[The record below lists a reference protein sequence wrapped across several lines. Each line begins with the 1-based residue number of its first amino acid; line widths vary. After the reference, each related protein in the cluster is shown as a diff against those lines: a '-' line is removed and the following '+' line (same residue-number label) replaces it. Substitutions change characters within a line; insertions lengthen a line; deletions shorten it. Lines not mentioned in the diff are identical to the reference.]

1 MTLMT
6 ILKHHLRLAKAPPKH
21 MMERE
26 PRYDVMLNGE
36 QVGELYYNMRG
47 YRGAI
52 PLITGQNLDP
62 GEISIS
68 AWKKEIAYA
77 NAHAKKLLADLATA
91 SHHIWI
97 TRPTEDERKIFTI
110 SYDREGK
117 NPQGHLVYKGD
128 FERIQGIFGGEISPI
143 ALEHLDLAEADCPA
157 VLFGPGDDA
166 LIEQFPAVSKK
177 VVDVEADIEASA
189 EEGPTP

>member
-1 MTLMT
+1 MPT
-6 ILKHHLRLAKAPPKH
+6 LKHQVRLAKAAPKH
-21 MMERE
+21 MMERQ

-36 QVGELYYNMRG
+36 RVGELYYNMRG

-52 PLITGQNLDP
+52 PMITGQQLDP
-62 GEISIS
+62 GEVSIA
-68 AWKKEIAYA
+68 AWRKEVAYV
-77 NAHAKKLLADLATA
+77 NAHAKKLLADLETA

-117 NPQGHLVYKGD
+117 NPQGHLVYKDD
-128 FERIQGIFGGEISPI
+128 FERLRRIFEDEVSQI
-143 ALEHLDLAEADCPA
+143 ALEQLDLAEADCPA
-157 VLFGPGDDA
+157 VLFQAGDDA
-166 LIEQFPAVSKK
+166 LIEQFPEIRKK
-177 VVDVEADIEASA
+177 VVGEADIEADA